1 MSYPRVERI
10 VDNHKNEV
18 ILSFYT
24 KNQAIEFNK
33 DLCVGCYVCRR
44 VCPQEAIV
52 QTGHELTRKKTE
64 DLFPDIPDAEKCS
77 YCGTCAYMCP
87 FSAITL
93 KKDGEPIALEDIEII
108 KAKVLPKLEYKEVK
122 CKKSGKMAKVYVDGK
137 IKVDWNK
144 CISCMSCY
152 EVCPTGAFIKAEK
165 VNDLGKKRKVD
176 LNPRTTCVKCGAC
189 ETACSVN
196 AIKVKINK
204 IYYSGEYKEP
214 YWSELIKR
222 SEKDT

>member
-24 KNQAIEFNK
+24 NNQSIEFNK
-33 DLCVGCYVCRR
+33 DLCVGCYVCTK

-52 QTGHELTRKKTE
+52 QRNHEVIRKKTE

-77 YCGTCAYMCP
+77 YCGTCAYMCL

-93 KKDGEPIALEDIEII
+93 KKDGKP
-108 KAKVLPKLEYKEVK
+108 VKLE
-122 CKKSGKMAKVYVDGK
+122 
-137 IKVDWNK
+137 
-144 CISCMSCY
+144 SCMSCF
-152 EVCPTGAFIKAEK
+152 EVCPTGAFIKADK

-176 LNPRTTCVKCGAC
+176 FNVRATCVVCGAC
-189 ETACSVN
+189 ENACSVD
-196 AIKVKINK
+196 AIKVKVDK
-204 IYYSGEYKEP
+204 IYYSGEFKKQF
-214 YWSELIKR
+214 WTELIRR
-222 SEKDT
+222 SEKDM

>member
-10 VDNHKNEV
+10 IDNHKNEV

-24 KNQAIEFNK
+24 RNQAIEFNK
-33 DLCVGCYVCRR
+33 DLCTGCYVCTR
-44 VCPQEAIV
+44 VCPMEAIV
-52 QTGHELTRKKTE
+52 QRGHNLTKKKTE

-77 YCGTCAYMCP
+77 FCGTCVFMCP

-93 KKDGEPIALEDIEII
+93 KKDGEPVALDDIEIV
-108 KAKVLPKLEYKEVK
+108 KAGVLPKLEYKKVK

-137 IKVDWNK
+137 VMIDWNL
-144 CISCMSCY
+144 CISCMSCF
-152 EVCPTGAFIKAEK
+152 EVCPTSAFYKEDK

-176 LNPRTTCVKCGAC
+176 FNIRATCVLCGAC
-189 ETACSVN
+189 ETACSAD
-196 AIKVKINK
+196 AIKVKIDK

-214 YWSELIKR
+214 FWSELIKR
-222 SEKDT
+222 SQKVS

>member
-24 KNQAIEFNK
+24 NNQSIEFNK
-33 DLCVGCYVCRR
+33 DLCVGCYVCKR

-52 QTGHELTRKKTE
+52 QTGHELSRKKTE

-108 KAKVLPKLEYKEVK
+108 KAQVLPKLEYKEVK

-137 IKVDWNK
+137 VKIDWNK
-144 CISCMSCY
+144 CISCMSCF
-152 EVCPTGAFIKAEK
+152 EVCPTGAFIKADK

-176 LNPRTTCVKCGAC
+176 FNIRATCIKCGAC
-189 ETACSVN
+189 EIACSVN
-196 AIKVKINK
+196 AIKVKIDK

-214 YWSELIKR
+214 FWTDLIKR
-222 SEKDT
+222 SEKEM